1 MKSLVRG
8 EKPQILFVALFTR
21 AWIEI
26 QILENEISRLAE
38 VALFTRAWIEM
49 GKDLSII
56 AVEEVA
62 LFTRAWIEILFP
74 QYQQRPFSSRPLHEG
89 VD

>member
-1 MKSLVRG
+1 MS
-8 EKPQILFVALFTR
+8 VALFTR

-26 QILENEISRLAE
+26 AVSYSDYSSES

-49 GKDLSII
+49 HSTRRNSQSS
-56 AVEEVA
+56 VVA
-62 LFTRAWIEILFP
+62 LFTRAWIEIRMEK
-74 QYQQRPFSSRPLHEG
+74 YINVYIYRRPFHEG